1 MSVLLA
7 SLGVAILTYVGF
19 VWLFPKAVPDD
30 TSDYTQQALD
40 RIYEENRA
48 AESEQ
53 VTIMRDSLREEKPI
67 VRALFGSAIMRPI
80 YEAALQAG
88 YGNSLVSLFWLMLG
102 VFVATTLLLAL
113 LGMGFMSLL
122 VGALFAYYAPYRH
135 CMKRVRMRNRKFLD
149 QFPDALDMIVRSVR
163 SGFPLSV
170 ALQMLAENL
179 ENPIKE
185 EFRQVTDEIA
195 LGRTMPQALSRLAS
209 RINQP
214 DIRFFVVV
222 LSVQQETGGN
232 LAEIIGNLS
241 NIIRKR
247 KQLRHKIRAMTS
259 EGRATAWVLGL
270 LPVFVFCA
278 LFVLQPDYLSAFWND
293 PLGMVLF
300 ASAVGLIALCVFVVN
315 QMVDVDV

>member
-1 MSVLLA
+1 MGVLLLALGIGIA
-7 SLGVAILTYVGF
+7 SYIGIIL
-19 VWLFPKAVPDD
+19 LFPKAVPDD

-48 AESEQ
+48 SENDQ
-53 VTIMRDSLREEKPI
+53 LAIMRDSLREEKPL
-67 VRALFGSAIMRPI
+67 VRAVFGSAIMRPI

-88 YGNSLVSLFWLMLG
+88 YGSTLISLVWLMLG
-102 VFVATTLLLAL
+102 VFFATLILL
-113 LGMGFMSLL
+113 LL
-122 VGALFAYYAPYRH
+122 VGFSWWAPLIAVLFAYYAPYRH

-170 ALQMLAENL
+170 ALQMLAENM
-179 ENPIKE
+179 ENPVKE
-185 EFRQVTDEIA
+185 EFRQVVDEIA
-195 LGRTMPQALSRLAS
+195 LGRTMPQALGRLAS

-241 NIIRKR
+241 SIIRKR

-259 EGRATAWVLGL
+259 EGRATGWVLGL

-278 LFVLQPDYLSAFWND
+278 LLVLQPDYLRAFWTD
-293 PLGMVLF
+293 PLGMTLF
-300 ASAVGLIALCVFVVN
+300 ATSVGMIALCVFIVN
-315 QMVDVDV
+315 QMVSVDV